1 MIRAPRVPSRGRAVL
16 FSFTHTTARGEAEI
30 HVDNYT
36 FLIIGGLFLSAYAAW
51 NILLGALEQIDGV
64 NEPNTKH
71 RKPKE
76 DNDGKQ

>member
-1 MIRAPRVPSRGRAVL
+1 M
-16 FSFTHTTARGEAEI
+16 
-30 HVDNYT
+30 DNYT
-36 FLIIGGLFLSAYAAW
+36 FLIIGSLFLGAYAAW

>member
-1 MIRAPRVPSRGRAVL
+1 MDDHAI
-16 FSFTHTTARGEAEI
+16 
-30 HVDNYT
+30 
-36 FLIIGGLFLSAYAAW
+36 LIACGIILSAYAAW

-76 DNDGKQ
+76 DNDEHPSH